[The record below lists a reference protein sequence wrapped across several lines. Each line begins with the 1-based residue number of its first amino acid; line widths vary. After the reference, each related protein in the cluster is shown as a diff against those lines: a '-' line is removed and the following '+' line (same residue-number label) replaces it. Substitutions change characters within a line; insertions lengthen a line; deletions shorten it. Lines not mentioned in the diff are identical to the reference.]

1 MSHTG
6 ASEWEKKGNDAVRSE
21 RGVKPATL
29 LLFVLGAIF
38 GPVYFTYCEYVSGEN
53 AAIHTLTER
62 ADRWELPD
70 GAILRF
76 RGGLGYR
83 PVVLDLDPEFN
94 LYRFRF
100 TFDVAPGRA
109 PREGTGNDYQMSVL
123 EGDTSI
129 FERSFHAAGDGAVS
143 VALKPMEILYR
154 GNYILL
160 LEEVGTPAIEVAGV
174 KLEVRTR
181 VERMRMWLV
190 WSGLVMLAFGAAI
203 IIRDVAMR
211 SLKK

>member
-1 MSHTG
+1 
-6 ASEWEKKGNDAVRSE
+6 
-21 RGVKPATL
+21 VKPATL
-29 LLFVLGAIF
+29 LLIVLGAIF
-38 GPVYFTYCEYVSGEN
+38 GPVYFAYCEYLSGET
-53 AAIHTLTER
+53 AETHTLTER

-83 PVVLDLDPEFN
+83 PVALELTPELN

-100 TFDVAPGRA
+100 TFDAARTETSPKDA
-109 PREGTGNDYQMSVL
+109 GNDYQVSVL
-123 EGDTSI
+123 QGDVGI
-129 FERSFHAAGDGAVS
+129 FERSFRGAGNGAVS
-143 VALKPMEILYR
+143 VALDPMEILYR
-154 GNYILL
+154 GSYVLL
-160 LEEVGTPAIEVAGV
+160 LEEVGTPQLQVAGV

-181 VERMRMWLV
+181 VEKMRVWLV

-203 IIRDVAMR
+203 IIRDVVMQ

>member
-1 MSHTG
+1 M
-6 ASEWEKKGNDAVRSE
+6 
-21 RGVKPATL
+21 KPATL
-29 LLFVLGAIF
+29 LLIVLGAIF
-38 GPVYFTYCEYVSGEN
+38 GPVYFAYCEYLSGET
-53 AAIHTLTER
+53 AETHTLTER

-83 PVVLDLDPEFN
+83 PVALELTPELN

-100 TFDVAPGRA
+100 TFDAARTETSPKDA
-109 PREGTGNDYQMSVL
+109 GNDYQVSVL
-123 EGDTSI
+123 QGDVGI
-129 FERSFHAAGDGAVS
+129 FERSFRGAGNGAVS
-143 VALKPMEILYR
+143 VALDPMEILYR
-154 GNYILL
+154 GSYVLL
-160 LEEVGTPAIEVAGV
+160 LEEVGTPQLQVAGV

-181 VERMRMWLV
+181 VEKMRVWLV

-203 IIRDVAMR
+203 IIRDVVMQ